1 MPYKNTAITVTF
13 IAWDTILNVGKT
25 GDDGNFT
32 LRGVG
37 DGTEYTP
44 ADTAH
49 EVDATNLPGVYK
61 VAIAL
66 GENNVSFN
74 MLGGKSATANISI
87 IPVSWSNESDSAVK
101 SQDNIDFGALQKASI
116 TAAVP
121 TVVQVQDGLAPASEY
136 DTEMAHLDVD
146 VSTRTKP
153 ADTLARV
160 TLVDTV
166 TENTDMRGTNDAGTA
181 INLAIVDTVVDAIK
195 LKTDNLPSGIAKNVA
210 LSNFEFLMIDATD
223 HVSAKTGLT
232 ITAQIS
238 KDGGAFAA
246 CTNSAIEISNGLYK
260 INLTQAE
267 MNVDIITLKF
277 TATGADQRTITIIT
291 S

>member
-1 MPYKNTAITVTF
+1 MVDDILTDTSELQVDDIPGMLAT
-13 IAWDTILNVGKT
+13 IAGYI
-25 GDDGNFT
+25 
-32 LRGVG
+32 
-37 DGTEYTP
+37 
-44 ADTAH
+44 
-49 EVDATNLPGVYK
+49 
-61 VAIAL
+61 
-66 GENNVSFN
+66 
-74 MLGGKSATANISI
+74 
-87 IPVSWSNESDSAVK
+87 
-101 SQDNIDFGALQKASI
+101 
-116 TAAVP
+116 
-121 TVVQVQDGLAPASEY
+121 
-136 DTEMAHLDVD
+136 DTEVQ
-146 VSTRTKP
+146 
-153 ADTLARV
+153 
-160 TLVDTV
+160 
-166 TENTDMRGTNDAGTA
+166 
-181 INLAIVDTVVDAIK
+181 AIK
-195 LKTDNLPSGIAKNVA
+195 DKTDNLPSGIAKNVA

>member
-1 MPYKNTAITVTF
+1 MYKNTASQKWTVFAFDRTDN
-13 IAWDTILNVGKT
+13 APKT
-25 GDDGNFT
+25 GDAGQISAVIRIDGAENVVDDVHPTELT
-32 LRGVG
+32 LGYYEFDITQAETNG
-37 DGTEYTP
+37 DLLTIIPT
-44 ADTAH
+44 
-49 EVDATNLPGVYK
+49 
-61 VAIAL
+61 
-66 GENNVSFN
+66 S
-74 MLGGKSATANISI
+74 STANIQVVGVPGS
-87 IPVSWSNESDSAVK
+87 VYTNAVK
-101 SQDNIDFGALQKASI
+101 AVVDDILTDTSELQVDDI
-116 TAAVP
+116 P
-121 TVVQVQDGLAPASEY
+121 GMLATIAGY
-136 DTEMAHLDVD
+136 IDTEVQ
-146 VSTRTKP
+146 
-153 ADTLARV
+153 
-160 TLVDTV
+160 
-166 TENTDMRGTNDAGTA
+166 
-181 INLAIVDTVVDAIK
+181 AIK
-195 LKTDNLPSGIAKNVA
+195 DKTDNLPSGIAKNVA